1 MKKRFNIFIALIIL
15 SFVLSI
21 IMILYSGKRLEKVIV
36 RYATAE
42 TERIANV
49 ILNDVVDLD
58 DEIFDNDF
66 YEIIKDNNG
75 NINLIDFNSKEVNS
89 ILKVINDR
97 AMKRL
102 IALEKGNSEDLE
114 LSDSLKGTKLTY
126 LKDGIVCDIPLG
138 VLLNNSLLVN
148 FSTSIPIRF
157 SFIGTV
163 SSNIFTD
170 VKEYGFNNALIEV
183 GVEVTIKEKIT
194 MPHSTETIPIT
205 TRVNLITQIVQGK
218 VPEYYNNGFTTSSSS
233 FSSESLL

>member
-42 TERIANV
+42 TERIASV

-97 AMKRL
+97 AMERL

-205 TRVNLITQIVQGK
+205 TRVNLVTQIVQGK
-218 VPEYYNNGFTTSSSS
+218 VPEYYNNSFTTSSSS
-233 FSSESLL
+233 FSSKSLL

>member
-1 MKKRFNIFIALIIL
+1 MFWKKRFNIFILLIVL
-15 SFVLSI
+15 SVILSI
-21 IMILYSGKRLEKVIV
+21 IMILYSGKRLEKIIV
-36 RYATAE
+36 RYATVE

-49 ILNDVVDLD
+49 ILNDVVDFD

-66 YEIIKDNNG
+66 YDIIRDSDG

-89 ILKVINDR
+89 ILKAVNNKAMDR
-97 AMKRL
+97 LK
-102 IALEKGNSEDLE
+102 ALEKGDSGDLE
-114 LSDSLKGTKLTY
+114 LSDSLKGTRLTY

-157 SFIGTV
+157 YFIGTV

-183 GVEVTIKEKIT
+183 GIEVTIKEKIT

-205 TRVNLITQIVQGK
+205 TRVNLVTQIVQGS
-218 VPEYYNNGFTTSSSS
+218 VPEYYNNGFETSSSS
-233 FSSESLL
+233 FSS